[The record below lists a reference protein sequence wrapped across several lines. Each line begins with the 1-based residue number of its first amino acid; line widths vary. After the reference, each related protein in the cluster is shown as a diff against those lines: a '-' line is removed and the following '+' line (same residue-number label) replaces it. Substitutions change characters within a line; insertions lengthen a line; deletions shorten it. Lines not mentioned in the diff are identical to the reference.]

1 MDNLR
6 EFFTSSS
13 GLAPVRRGLGLGWV
27 ISALTG
33 LAILLGAKETKAD
46 RPQCRIVDCKP
57 NSVECRDSTRPIYCY
72 DTCGHW
78 WCTT

>member
-33 LAILLGAKETKAD
+33 LAILLGAKETKAEGP
-46 RPQCRIVDCKP
+46 RCRIVSCKP
-57 NSVECRDSTRPIYCY
+57 DSSCPSITPIRCY
-72 DTCGHW
+72 DTCRHS